1 MEYIQSRFMQLA
13 DSLLAPVWAWV
24 MARSWM
30 FRLSVF
36 VLGGVIVLAWHQPG
50 IVSENYRLGRLGVS
64 ILKIAMADGGLALD
78 SDTKANLSSATQ
90 RLEKTVKADLTSFAG
105 LVPWTIAIAI
115 VAVEEG
121 EQPTRPGYAQK
132 ALSLI
137 RSNETDGCFC
147 WAEVPRKDTDEVCTF
162 IAGWVMLAFSD
173 LGETISDGEVTHIL
187 GAQKAEGWWP
197 IFEDK
202 TNEAFASTYA
212 TAWIVLGLAE
222 MNRREL
228 ISSALRSQVEGAI
241 ARGVAW
247 LQTTRTDSGRWK
259 PYPNMANSK
268 ESDSISGLVLHTLHV
283 VDPSGLRDLDRDWLS
298 SLPRDPP
305 EASAMEENFV
315 ELRGSNNELIDHF
328 KQIELPWMLIA
339 TVDAYP
345 SGDVFEKGRAR
356 NWIDAALSEHSVLTA
371 DASTNN
377 WWRAEL
383 LYALKYVRRV
393 AAG

>member
-1 MEYIQSRFMQLA
+1 MEYIQGKFMQLA
-13 DSLLAPVWAWV
+13 DSLVAPVWAWV

-30 FRLSVF
+30 FRSCVL
-36 VLGGVIVLAWHQPG
+36 VLGGVIVLSWHKPG
-50 IVSENYRLGRLGVS
+50 IVTENYRLGIS
-64 ILKIAMADGGLALD
+64 TLKVAMADGGLALD
-78 SDTKANLSSATQ
+78 SDTKAKLSSTTQ
-90 RLEKTVKADLTSFAG
+90 RLEKTVKADLMNLAG
-105 LVPWTIAIAI
+105 LEPWSIGQAI

-121 EQPTRPGYAQK
+121 EQPTRPVFAQK
-132 ALSLI
+132 AISLI

-147 WAEVPRKDTDEVCTF
+147 WAEVPRKQTDEMCTF
-162 IAGWVMLAFSD
+162 IAGWVMLAFSR
-173 LGETISDGEVTHIL
+173 LGEPISDSEAAHVL
-187 GAQKAEGWWP
+187 GAQRAEGWWP

-202 TNEAFASTYA
+202 TDEEFASTYA

-228 ISSALRSQVEGAI
+228 ISFAMRSQVEDAI

-247 LQTTRTDSGRWK
+247 LQTTRADSGKWK

-268 ESDSISGLVLHTLHV
+268 VSDSVSGLVLHTLHV
-283 VDPSGLRDLDRDWLS
+283 ADPSGLRDLDRDWLS

-305 EASAMEENFV
+305 EATAMEGDFV
-315 ELRGSNNELIDHF
+315 VLRGSNIARIDHF

-393 AAG
+393 AVG